1 MTDWGIRSRI
11 LFLALIPVVGISVLL
26 LSFFISEH
34 SADVN
39 NSLRQRGQTIVRH
52 LAYAS
57 EYGIAAANEEQLRY
71 LITSARDSD
80 DDVEAIAVFDN
91 QHRLLARTGHD
102 RFDDTLRAN
111 GELPQGI
118 SWADNDT
125 GFVVRAP
132 VFGQLLSLRDV
143 NDNARPDRPI
153 LGYIAVQMSRESEVL
168 KLYETLAIALV
179 VVLAAAAI
187 GAALAIRMARN
198 VIVPIVQMAQAVHR
212 IKEGKLDT
220 QVETRATGEL
230 KVLENGINNMASSLQ
245 EAHEELQQGIDQ
257 ATADLRQTLETIEVQ
272 NVELDIARKQ
282 ALEAARVKS
291 EFLANMSHEIRT
303 PMNGVIGFTNL
314 LLKTELSG
322 KQKEYLNTI
331 RKSAQGLLTIVDD
344 ILDFSKVEAG
354 KLVLENAPLD
364 LREIADEVLAM
375 MAPVASD
382 KKLELVALVYSDV
395 PSNLLGDGLR
405 LKQVLTNLVNN
416 AVKFTAQG
424 SVEIRIM
431 LEQESEHDVV
441 IGLQVRDTGIG
452 LSTEQQK
459 QLFHAF
465 TQADTTTTRRFGGT
479 GLGLVIC
486 KKLVEK
492 MGGEIGLTSEAG
504 SGSTFWFTIRC
515 EKSDDAW
522 TALRHNDEL
531 AGRRVLM
538 FEPHATARL
547 AMGHLL
553 SSWKMLYTEFD
564 QIGDVVDYL
573 QHNDQKMQVDLLL
586 LGGPLHSQQDRELL
600 KRLIELGRDR
610 NGARIIIASRSVDN
624 SEHAS
629 LLDMGVDSVIGK
641 PVGQRRLF
649 GIIQSLFQRGA
660 RSHSDDNID
669 HGAAQ
674 DEPLVCRL
682 LAVDDNDANLELVST
697 LLADMGADVHTAR
710 SGREAVD
717 IAREQDFDLIFMD
730 IQMPEM
736 DGIEATRTLRAHPRH
751 RNTPVIALTAHAMHG
766 ERETLLDAGMD
777 DYLTKPVTEQ
787 ELYDT
792 VQRWLQQGERT
803 RSRLRRRRAD
813 GSTIERAAA
822 RAQTGQAAAIDWPL
836 SLKMANQ
843 KPDLAQTMLSM
854 LVQSIPEARSQ
865 IRSAHDDGELKL
877 LLERVHKFHGATC
890 YVGVP
895 QLKQLAHDLETALK
909 QGDGSRAEQLL
920 PQLEAEMERVLKEA
934 PMHLPIATE
943 TETES

>member
-1 MTDWGIRSRI
+1 MMDWGIRSRI
-11 LFLALIPVVGISVLL
+11 LLLALIPVLGIAVLL
-26 LSFFISEH
+26 LSFFVSEH
-34 SADVN
+34 SADSD
-39 NSLRQRGQTIVRH
+39 NSLRQRGQTIARH

-57 EYGIAAANEEQLRY
+57 EFGIAAANEEHLRY
-71 LITSARDSD
+71 LITAARDSD
-80 DDVEAIAVFDN
+80 DDVAAIAVFDR

-102 RFDDTLRAN
+102 RFDDALRTD
-111 GELPQGI
+111 GVIPPGLT
-118 SWADNDT
+118 WTDNDT
-125 GFVVRAP
+125 GFIVRSP
-132 VFGQLLSLRDV
+132 VLGQVLSLREVQDG
-143 NDNARPDRPI
+143 NRNDRPV
-153 LGYIAVQMSRESEVL
+153 LGYIAVQMSRESEAL
-168 KLYETLAIALV
+168 KLYETLAIAFV
-179 VVLAAAAI
+179 VVLLAAGF

-230 KVLENGINNMASSLQ
+230 KVLEHGINNMAQSLQ

-282 ALEAARVKS
+282 AIEAARVKS

-322 KQKEYLNTI
+322 KQREYLSTI
-331 RKSAQGLLTIVDD
+331 RKSAQGLLAIVDD

-354 KLVLENAPLD
+354 KMVLENAPLD
-364 LREIADEVLAM
+364 LRELADEVLAM
-375 MAPVASD
+375 MAPAASE
-382 KKLELVALVYSDV
+382 KKLELVALIYSDV
-395 PSNLLGDGLR
+395 PCNLLGDGLR

-431 LEQESEHDVV
+431 LEQDSEHDAL

-452 LSTEQQK
+452 LSVEQQK

-465 TQADTTTTRRFGGT
+465 NQADTTTTRRFGGT

-492 MGGEIGLTSEAG
+492 MGGEIGLTSEPG

-515 EKSDDAW
+515 DKSDDAW

-531 AGRRVLM
+531 AGRRLLVY
-538 FEPHATARL
+538 EPHATTRL
-547 AMGHLL
+547 AVGHLL
-553 SSWKMLYTEFD
+553 SSWKMLYTEFE
-564 QIGDVVDYL
+564 QLQDVSDYL
-573 QHNDQKMQVDLLL
+573 QHSDANSPVDAVL
-586 LGGPLHSQQDRELL
+586 LGGQLTSQHDSETLRH
-600 KRLIELGRDR
+600 LIGLCRQRGNTRM
-610 NGARIIIASRSVDN
+610 IVASRSVD
-624 SEHAS
+624 SGEHSA
-629 LLDMGVDSVIGK
+629 LLELGIDAVIGK

-649 GIIQSLFQRGA
+649 NTLQGLFQRQA
-660 RSHSDDNID
+660 KPNQDDTVPGIERED
-669 HGAAQ
+669 G
-674 DEPLVCRL
+674 PLSCRI

-697 LLADMGADVHTAR
+697 LLADMGADVQTAR

-736 DGIEATRTLRAHPRH
+736 DGIEATRTLRAHARH
-751 RNTPVIALTAHAMHG
+751 RHTPVIALTAHAMHG

-777 DYLTKPVTEQ
+777 DYLTKPVSEQ

-792 VQRWLQQGERT
+792 VQRWLQHGERT
-803 RSRLRRRRAD
+803 SSRLRRRRAD
-813 GSTIERAAA
+813 STIERASNRSAA
-822 RAQTGQAAAIDWPL
+822 EAPAKTAIDWPL
-836 SLKMANQ
+836 SMKMANN
-843 KPDLAQTMLSM
+843 KLDLAQTMLSM

-865 IRSAHDDGELKL
+865 IREAHEDGELKL
-877 LLERVHKFHGATC
+877 LLEKVHKFHGATC

-895 QLKQLAHDLETALK
+895 KLKQLSFDLETALK
-909 QGDGSRAEQLL
+909 QGDGEAAEQLL
-920 PQLEAEMERVLKEA
+920 PQLESEMTRVLQEA
-934 PMHLPIATE
+934 PAHLPVAIE
-943 TETES
+943 E